1 MLEARI
7 RRLEDLVVNS
17 RIIDESRIDTSSV
30 QILNK
35 VKIKNSQKDELIKK
49 ITDEFK
55 ESLAE
60 AEAGNT
66 IKTGKAV
73 VLNAK
78 I

>member
-1 MLEARI
+1 MQT
-7 RRLEDLVVNS
+7 VVLRVSDDFMPKLNALL
-17 RIIDESRIDTSSV
+17 D
-30 QILNK
+30 ILPKNK

>member
-1 MLEARI
+1 MQT
-7 RRLEDLVVNS
+7 VVLRVSDDFMPKLNALL
-17 RIIDESRIDTSSV
+17 D
-30 QILNK
+30 ILPKNK

-49 ITDEFK
+49 ITDELK

>member
-1 MLEARI
+1 MQT
-7 RRLEDLVVNS
+7 VVLRVSDDFMPKLNALL
-17 RIIDESRIDTSSV
+17 D
-30 QILNK
+30 ILPKNK

-66 IKTGKAV
+66 IKTGRAV

>member
-1 MLEARI
+1 MQT
-7 RRLEDLVVNS
+7 VVLRVSDDFMPKLNALL
-17 RIIDESRIDTSSV
+17 D
-30 QILNK
+30 ILPKNK

-66 IKTGKAV
+66 IKTGRAV
-73 VLNAK
+73 VLSAK

>member
-1 MLEARI
+1 MQT
-7 RRLEDLVVNS
+7 VVLRVSDDFMPKLNALL
-17 RIIDESRIDTSSV
+17 D
-30 QILNK
+30 ILPKNK

-66 IKTGKAV
+66 IKTGKTV

>member
-1 MLEARI
+1 MQT
-7 RRLEDLVVNS
+7 VVLRVSDDFMPKLNALL
-17 RIIDESRIDTSSV
+17 D
-30 QILNK
+30 ILPKNK

-49 ITDEFK
+49 ITNEFK